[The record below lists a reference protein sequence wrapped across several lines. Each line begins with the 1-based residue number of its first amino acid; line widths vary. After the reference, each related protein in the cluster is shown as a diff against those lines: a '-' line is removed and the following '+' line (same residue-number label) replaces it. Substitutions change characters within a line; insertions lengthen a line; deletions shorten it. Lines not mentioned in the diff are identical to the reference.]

1 MPPFPLHHNDKGSI
15 KVTCI
20 QCYYKYSEKVPPRW
34 SQELHDS
41 ACDASVTLL
50 NEMGLDPGIDHM
62 LAMQCFDEVHSKGG
76 KVG

>member
-1 MPPFPLHHNDKGSI
+1 MYTVLLQTLSLRKF
-15 KVTCI
+15 
-20 QCYYKYSEKVPPRW
+20 PPRW
-34 SQELHDS
+34 TQELHDS